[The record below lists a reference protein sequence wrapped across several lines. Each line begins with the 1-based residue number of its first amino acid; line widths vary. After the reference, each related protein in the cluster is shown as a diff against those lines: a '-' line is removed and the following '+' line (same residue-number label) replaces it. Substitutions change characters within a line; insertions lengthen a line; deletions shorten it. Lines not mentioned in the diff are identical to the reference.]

1 MTCALLPPPP
11 PRPPSQATQ
20 VTPAGDSQVPPGS
33 EMRRSS
39 RAAATKRRSYKDN
52 LDIDGGYNDWNAVYF
67 VGTGSAFWGNVTVLG
82 GILWQVKPSQ
92 KKLCKPHNSH
102 PPPTP
107 PTPSPHYQVMMRQ
120 MVTLMAAAADS
131 AAKNGGGAAAAVMAT
146 TAPVTK
152 AAAAAAAAVTTAR
165 AAGRQQRVAGVY
177 RGRLLLLLLL
187 LVGVGVGARAGGLV
201 AGQPLSRL
209 CCPDSLGMSLLQL
222 GLSAGPSQRRE
233 QQQRQQQEGRQ
244 QRQANRM
251 RVVTRLTASQA
262 PQSECR
268 VGQSARQM
276 TVLDVV
282 CMTAHQLAR
291 LIGNFSSSHVA
302 LAVAYHAN
310 VGPPYHLKL
319 ISTGT
324 GASLVCQVLVCGS
337 NLEFFSLV
345 TQGWVQHRFGR

>member
-1 MTCALLPPPP
+1 
-11 PRPPSQATQ
+11 
-20 VTPAGDSQVPPGS
+20 
-33 EMRRSS
+33 
-39 RAAATKRRSYKDN
+39 
-52 LDIDGGYNDWNAVYF
+52 
-67 VGTGSAFWGNVTVLG
+67 
-82 GILWQVKPSQ
+82 
-92 KKLCKPHNSH
+92 
-102 PPPTP
+102 
-107 PTPSPHYQVMMRQ
+107 

-131 AAKNGGGAAAAVMAT
+131 AAKSGGGAAAAVMAA

-187 LVGVGVGARAGGLV
+187 VGVGVGVGVGARAGGLV

-244 QRQANRM
+244 QRQANRR
-251 RVVTRLTASQA
+251 RVVTGLTASQA

-268 VGQSARQM
+268 VGQSAQRM
-276 TVLDVV
+276 TVLVVV

-324 GASLVCQVLVCGS
+324 AASLVCQVLVCGS

-345 TQGWVQHRFGR
+345 TQGWVQHLFGR